1 MAKEGRFA
9 ENRIG
14 GGIAKIDSNVDEM
27 DCQGTR
33 SGGLEQYLERD
44 EEIAERGA
52 GLCRLCLHGVFV
64 FQSRHRRFPNWL
76 KLRARQISGES
87 EFPSLPRFFRGLRL
101 DADGLRARGAGVSAE
116 AGSFSVS

>member
-9 ENRIG
+9 ENIIG
-14 GGIAKIDSNVDEM
+14 GGVAKIDSNVDEM
-27 DCQGTR
+27 DCQGTQ

-44 EEIAERGA
+44 EEVAGMGASLGQLCSRG
-52 GLCRLCLHGVFV
+52 VVV
-64 FQSRHRRFPNWL
+64 FQSRHRRFPDWL
-76 KLRARQISGES
+76 KSWARQISGES